1 MTLGASG
8 FHHVTLETL
17 FDRLEHTAEA
27 QTLNIILRADVRGSI
42 EAIEKELSKLEHPEV
57 KIKLLQKSV
66 GGITEADVTLAD
78 ASDAIII
85 GFNVV
90 PDEKART
97 HGRQDAACR
106 FAATT

>member
-1 MTLGASG
+1 MRDKSDRWPLGATG
-8 FHHVTLETL
+8 FRHVTLENL
-17 FDRLEHTAEA
+17 FDRLDHAGEP

-42 EAIEKELSKLEHPEV
+42 EAIQKELSKLEHPEV
-57 KIKLLQKSV
+57 RVKLLQKSV

-90 PDEKART
+90 PDEKARGS
-97 HGRQDAACR
+97 GR
-106 FAATT
+106 

>member
-1 MTLGASG
+1 M
-8 FHHVTLETL
+8 
-17 FDRLEHTAEA
+17 

-57 KIKLLQKSV
+57 KVKLLQKSV
-66 GGITEADVTLAD
+66 GGITEADVTLAH

-90 PDEKART
+90 PDEKARSWP
-97 HGRQDAACR
+97 RRPACR